1 MVVFGNIEFIKLT
14 PEQVAVLK
22 DKATERPF
30 SGKWLTNKQ
39 DGSYVCAACGSRLF
53 ESGAKYDSRSG
64 WPSFDQAIKGS
75 IQLVEDSS
83 HGMMRQE
90 VICANCGS
98 HLGHL
103 FFDGPQETTG
113 QRFCINSL
121 SLDFTAKNSPTD

>member
-1 MVVFGNIEFIKLT
+1 MDINKAKYLNKLT
-14 PEQVAVLK
+14 PEQVAVLR

-30 SGKWLTNKQ
+30 SGRWLTNKE
-39 DGSYVCAACGSRLF
+39 DGSYVCAACGAKLF
-53 ESGAKYDSRSG
+53 ESGAKFDSRSG
-64 WPSFDQAIKGS
+64 WPSFDQAINGS

-83 HGMMRQE
+83 HGMVRQE
-90 VICANCGS
+90 VVCANCGS

-121 SLDFTAKNSPTD
+121 SLDFAAKDTPKD